1 MVMKSIFQIAY
12 TSRWTKMLV
21 KVENHEIE
29 DVLLFHMKS
38 SFSQQIFYVCCF
50 SKIQYLFNILPF
62 KTQEQNK

>member
-1 MVMKSIFQIAY
+1 
-12 TSRWTKMLV
+12 MLV